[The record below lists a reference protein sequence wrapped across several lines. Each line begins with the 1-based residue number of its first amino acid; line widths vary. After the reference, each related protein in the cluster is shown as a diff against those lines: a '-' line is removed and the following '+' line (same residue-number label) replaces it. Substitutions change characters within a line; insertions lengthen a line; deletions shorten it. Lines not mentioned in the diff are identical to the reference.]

1 LLRLFLP
8 ALFILA
14 PLQVFAQEEIPL
26 EAASDQNTFL
36 VQVVWTPADIGS
48 EHTFK
53 IHFIEPE
60 TLKEVEDIV
69 YDFAIEQNGEQVIR
83 NEDQDSNVQSVTFD
97 KPGPYTIVVENIDG
111 LGENASFAVEV
122 TPEFPLLWALPGA
135 FATLLALRKRLSR

>member
-1 LLRLFLP
+1 MLRLFLP

-14 PLQVFAQEEIPL
+14 PLQVFAQEEILL

-48 EHTFK
+48 ENSFE

-69 YDFAIEQNGEQVIR
+69 YDFAIEEDGEPVFTS
-83 NEDQDSNVQSVTFD
+83 EEQDSNLQTVTFD
-97 KPGPYTIVVENIDG
+97 KPGPYTIVVSNIEG
-111 LGENASFAVEV
+111 LGENASFPLEV
-122 TPEFPLLWALPGA
+122 TPEFSMLWALPGA
-135 FATLLALRKRLSR
+135 FTALLALRNKLAR

>member
-1 LLRLFLP
+1 M
-8 ALFILA
+8 
-14 PLQVFAQEEIPL
+14 QVFAQEEIPL

-48 EHTFK
+48 EHTFE

-69 YDFAIEQNGEQVIR
+69 YDFAIEQDGEQVIR
-83 NEDQDSNVQSVTFD
+83 NEDQDSNVQSVIFD

-122 TPEFPLLWALPGA
+122 TPEFSMLWALPGA
-135 FATLLALRKRLSR
+135 FATLLVLRNRLSR